1 MKHCSNIAICIHE
14 SWNCSKEWFLFLD
27 KIKRISQNAAT
38 GKKINMDVVS
48 NDKGCSLGTTINMNH
63 NIWCNGVRKPDFK
76 GVNDRFSNKNTDRD
90 KEFLKK

>member
-1 MKHCSNIAICIHE
+1 
-14 SWNCSKEWFLFLD
+14 
-27 KIKRISQNAAT
+27 
-38 GKKINMDVVS
+38 MDVVS